1 MLTLLQSKWFWRF
14 SLPIMVSIAICGL
27 LLLSLYWAAVA
38 SDAIAVARQRDVV
51 ALTVSKLRSSIAHDQ
66 ESVTVW
72 DDAVRNSV
80 ARNRDWMDTNL
91 GVWMNTYFG
100 HDAAVVLTEDLNPIY
115 QFVVVP
121 MTRPLAMV
129 CGSPIFHW
137 QRG

>member
-100 HDAAVVLTEDLNPIY
+100 HDATVVLTEDLNPIY